1 VTPVDAIPLTF
12 LIVCL
17 AFCAWLIATGNREDQ

>member
-1 VTPVDAIPLTF
+1 MSLATAIPFAF